1 MNKLIGIL
9 EKEDCDV
16 EDALTR
22 CMNMEELYLEL
33 LELFVE
39 DDQIDQLMD
48 AFRKKDAAA
57 VFFHSHTLK
66 GVYTN
71 LGMKRLY
78 ELDVPVVEGTREKRQ
93 ESLAG
98 LEEDVDALCREH
110 KRIVAVIRE
119 CI

>member
-1 MNKLIGIL
+1 
-9 EKEDCDV
+9 
-16 EDALTR
+16 
-22 CMNMEELYLEL
+22 
-33 LELFVE
+33 
-39 DDQIDQLMD
+39 
-48 AFRKKDAAA
+48 
-57 VFFHSHTLK
+57 
-66 GVYTN
+66 
-71 LGMKRLY
+71 MKRLY

>member
-48 AFRKKDAAA
+48 AFRQKDAAA

-98 LEEDVDALCREH
+98 LEEDAAGNLVLS
-110 KRIVAVIRE
+110 
-119 CI
+119 

>member
-39 DDQIDQLMD
+39 DD
-48 AFRKKDAAA
+48 
-57 VFFHSHTLK
+57 
-66 GVYTN
+66 
-71 LGMKRLY
+71 
-78 ELDVPVVEGTREKRQ
+78 
-93 ESLAG
+93 
-98 LEEDVDALCREH
+98 
-110 KRIVAVIRE
+110 
-119 CI
+119 

>member
-48 AFRKKDAAA
+48 AFR
-57 VFFHSHTLK
+57 FFHSHTLK